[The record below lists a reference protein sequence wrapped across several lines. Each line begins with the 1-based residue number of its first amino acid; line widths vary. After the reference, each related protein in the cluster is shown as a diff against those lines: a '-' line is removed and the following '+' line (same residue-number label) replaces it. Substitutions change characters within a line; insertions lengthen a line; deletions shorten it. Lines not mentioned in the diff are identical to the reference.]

1 LEENVIQK
9 SSRTRTR
16 SSRAKKSST
25 STGGSASPSGDFGAN
40 LKKKYALAGGGYC
53 LYAPRFPR
61 FVDEPGFPDEANIAN
76 AVVPSVF
83 FLSFLDG
90 KRSMALQCRST
101 TEERGAVTRTFGE
114 PGGLEIVE
122 RRFVTQDDRFVCE
135 VEFANGGKA
144 DRDTTVVLWT
154 TTDPEGE
161 PVSLEGD
168 SFRVRRMLKFA
179 DTAEVPADIHY
190 SSPDSKGARCL
201 QGCFAEGGSDRPD
214 FEETPWFDVDGMPT
228 PRAKRPMEKPS
239 PIVPGSRV
247 YCGLFRPVSL
257 KAGAKATHRFEANVV
272 FKGKGVNFRARRPDA
287 KDENGWNAFWDKVPR
302 FQCDNKELERV
313 VRHRFELLYL
323 LRQPHGA
330 GLFSSA
336 SVCEGNGPFHQPSS
350 FSSPAIMR
358 EARWLQDPTLA
369 RGCLKVFFDNIHHNG
384 QAPGRVYMSGTN
396 AADFYH
402 GDWGGG
408 FEALDAMHPDKATK
422 KAVLMSMQRYVKWL
436 ANNRDP
442 EGSGL
447 TDIVNHFEAG
457 QEFSRRY
464 TVIDGKADRAIEFT
478 EQFRLKG
485 IDASVFRYRMVKWL
499 HKVAEEIQEKAMAN
513 RFAAEAE
520 VILDMIRKKM
530 WDEKAGLFMDLDPDN
545 RRKTNVKAAVG
556 FYPLAT
562 DIPNQKQV
570 DRMLDTLSD
579 RSEFW
584 TKYPV
589 PSIAISDSTFD
600 AAGRWK
606 GTRKGCPWN
615 GRVWPVVNSH
625 ILEGLTHWA
634 ERGNKRAQKLANDL
648 LKKTVSMLSGATEG
662 GETPNSFE
670 HYHPET
676 GIGSRYRGV
685 DQYLNAFVLD
695 NIFRIACGFAIRYGE
710 AQDDPIGDAI
720 DFKLQGMP
728 LGNKVFDVE
737 RKNGRLRV
745 QPA

>member
-1 LEENVIQK
+1 MNQ
-9 SSRTRTR
+9 
-16 SSRAKKSST
+16 
-25 STGGSASPSGDFGAN
+25 
-40 LKKKYALAGGGYC
+40 KKKYALAGGGYC
-53 LYAPRFPR
+53 LYAPRYPR
-61 FVDEPGFPDEANIAN
+61 FADALGFADEACISS

-83 FLSFLDG
+83 FLAILENERPLAMHCRQVQVEDG
-90 KRSMALQCRST
+90 KAVLHFD
-101 TEERGAVTRTFGE
+101 EE
-114 PGGLEIVE
+114 GGIKLVE
-122 RRFVTQDDRFVCE
+122 RRFVTTDDRFVSE
-135 VEFANGGKA
+135 IEFHNAGKA
-144 DRDTTVVLWT
+144 DREVTVVMWT

-168 SFRVRRMLKFA
+168 SFRIRRMLGKP
-179 DTAEVPADIHY
+179 EVPTDIHY

-201 QGCFAEGGSDRPD
+201 QAFFAEGGSDRPD
-214 FEETPWFDVDGMPT
+214 FEETPWFDMDGLPT

-239 PIVPGSRV
+239 PIVAGSRV
-247 YCGLFRPVSL
+247 YAGLFRPVSL
-257 KAGAKATHRFEANVV
+257 KAGAKLAHRFEANVV

-287 KDENGWNAFWDKVPR
+287 KDENGWASFWEKVPR
-302 FQCDNKELERV
+302 FHCENKEIERV
-313 VRHRFELLYL
+313 VRHRFELLNL

-336 SVCEGNGPFHQPSS
+336 SVCEGNGVFHQPTS
-350 FSSPAIMR
+350 FSTPAIMR

-369 RGCLKVFFDNIHHNG
+369 RGCLKVFFENILHNG
-384 QAPGRVYMSGTN
+384 QVPGRVFMSGLDS
-396 AADFYH
+396 ADFYH
-402 GDWGGG
+402 ADWGGG
-408 FEALDAMHPDKATK
+408 FEALDAIHPDKATK
-422 KAVLMSMQRYVKWL
+422 KAVLMAMQRYVKWL

-464 TVIDGKADRAIEFT
+464 TVIDDKADRAIEFT

-499 HKVAEEIQEKAMAN
+499 YKVAEEIQEKAMAN
-513 RFAAEAE
+513 RFQAEAE
-520 VILDMIRKKM
+520 VILDTIRKKM
-530 WDEKAGLFMDLDPDN
+530 WDEKAGIFMDLDPDN

-570 DRMLDTLSD
+570 DRMLDLLSS
-579 RSEFW
+579 REEFW

-589 PSIAISDSTFD
+589 PSISVSDSTFD
-600 AAGRWK
+600 PTGRWK

-615 GRVWPVVNSH
+615 GRVWPVVNTH
-625 ILEGLTHWA
+625 ILEGLTYWA
-634 ERGNKRAQKLANDL
+634 ERGNKRAQKLATEL
-648 LKKTVSMLSGATEG
+648 LKKTVNMLSGTAEG
-662 GETPNSFE
+662 SGSASSFE

-676 GIGSRYRGV
+676 GVGSRYRGV
-685 DQYLNAFVLD
+685 DMHLNAFVLD

-710 AQDDPIGDAI
+710 VQDDPIGDPI

-728 LGNKVFDVE
+728 LGNKLLDVD
-737 RKNGRLRV
+737 RKNGRLRI
-745 QPA
+745 QAH

>member
-1 LEENVIQK
+1 MNQ
-9 SSRTRTR
+9 
-16 SSRAKKSST
+16 
-25 STGGSASPSGDFGAN
+25 
-40 LKKKYALAGGGYC
+40 KKKFALAGGGYC

-61 FVDEPGFPDEANIAN
+61 FLDAPGFPDEAHIAN
-76 AVVPSVF
+76 AILPSVF
-83 FLSFLDG
+83 FLSFLEG
-90 KRSMALQCRST
+90 TRPFALQLRSQAM
-101 TEERGAVTRTFGE
+101 EDGRLVAHYEDGN
-114 PGGLEIVE
+114 GLKVSE
-122 RRFVTQDDRFVCE
+122 RRVVTTDDRFVAE
-135 VEFANGGKA
+135 LEFHNSGKV
-144 DRDTTVVLWT
+144 DREITIVQWT

-168 SFRVRRMLKFA
+168 SFRIRRLLKTG
-179 DTAEVPADIHY
+179 DTPEVPADIHY

-201 QGCFAEGGSDRPD
+201 QGYFAEGGSDRPD
-214 FEETPWFDVDGMPT
+214 FEETPWYELGALPT

-247 YCGLFRPVSL
+247 YAGLFRPIAL
-257 KAGAKATHRFEANVV
+257 KAGAKVAHRFEANVV
-272 FKGKGVNFRARRPDA
+272 FKGKGMTFRARRPDT
-287 KDENGWNAFWDKVPR
+287 KDENGWQSFWEKVPR
-302 FQCDNKELERV
+302 FSCDNKELERV
-313 VRHRFELLYL
+313 VRHRFELLFL
-323 LRQPHGA
+323 LRQGHGA

-336 SVCEGNGPFHQPSS
+336 SVCEGNGPYHQPSS
-350 FSSPAIMR
+350 FCTPAIMR

-369 RGCLKVFFDNIHHNG
+369 RGCLKTFFDNVHHNG
-384 QAPGRVYMSGTN
+384 MAPGRVYMTGLN
-396 AADFYH
+396 NADFYH
-402 GDWGGG
+402 ADWGGG
-408 FEALDAMHPDKATK
+408 FEALDAIHGDKATK
-422 KAVLMSMQRYVKWL
+422 KAVLMAMQRYVKWL

-499 HKVAEEIQEKAMAN
+499 HRVAEEIQEKAMAN
-513 RFAAEAE
+513 RFQAEAE
-520 VILDMIRKKM
+520 VILDTIRKKM
-530 WDEKAGLFMDLDPDN
+530 WDDKAGLFMDLDPDN

-570 DRMLDTLSD
+570 DRMLDVLSD
-579 RSEFW
+579 RNEFW

-600 AAGRWK
+600 ATGRWK

-625 ILEGLTHWA
+625 ILEGLTYWA
-634 ERGNKRAQKLANDL
+634 ERGNKRAQKLANEL
-648 LKKTVSMLSGATEG
+648 LKRTVAMLSGQCEGTE
-662 GETPNSFE
+662 EPNSLE

-676 GIGSRYRGV
+676 GVGSRYRGIDV
-685 DQYLNAFVLD
+685 YANAFVLD
-695 NIFRIACGFAIRYGE
+695 NVFRIACGFAIRFGE
-710 AQDDPIGDAI
+710 IQDDPLGEAI

-728 LGNKVFDVE
+728 LGNKLYDVD

-745 QPA
+745 QQQ

>member
-1 LEENVIQK
+1 MNQ
-9 SSRTRTR
+9 
-16 SSRAKKSST
+16 
-25 STGGSASPSGDFGAN
+25 
-40 LKKKYALAGGGYC
+40 KKKYALAGGGYC

-61 FVDEPGFPDEANIAN
+61 FQDAPGFADEACIGN
-76 AVVPSVF
+76 ALVPSVF
-83 FLSFLDG
+83 FLSFLENG
-90 KRSMALQCRST
+90 RPLHLSHRST
-101 TEERGAVTRTFGE
+101 QVEDGRATVTFEEA
-114 PGGLEIVE
+114 GGLKVVE
-122 RRFVTQDDRFVCE
+122 KRFVTQDDRFVSE
-135 VEFANGGKA
+135 LELNNTAKT
-144 DRDTTVVLWT
+144 DREITVVQWT

-168 SFRVRRMLKFA
+168 SFRIRRLLK
-179 DTAEVPADIHY
+179 DGNKAEVPADIHY
-190 SSPDSKGARCL
+190 NNPDSKGARCL
-201 QGCFAEGGSDRPD
+201 QAYFAEGGSDRPD
-214 FEETPWFDVDGMPT
+214 FEETPWFELEALPT

-239 PIVPGSRV
+239 PIVAGSRV
-247 YCGLFRPVSL
+247 YCGLFRPVPL
-257 KAGAKATHRFEANVV
+257 KAGQKAAHRFEANLI
-272 FKGKGVNFRARRPDA
+272 FKGKGINFRARRPDT
-287 KDENGWNAFWDKVPR
+287 KDEVGWASFWEKVPK
-302 FQCDNKELERV
+302 FHCDSKELERV

-330 GLFSSA
+330 GLFSSP

-350 FSSPAIMR
+350 FTTPAIMR

-369 RGCLKVFFDNIHHNG
+369 RGCLKAFFENIHHNG
-384 QAPGRVYMSGTN
+384 QVPGRLYMTGTDPN
-396 AADFYH
+396 DFFH
-402 GDWGGG
+402 ADWGGG
-408 FEALDAMHPDKATK
+408 FEALDAIHPDKATK
-422 KAVLMSMQRYVKWL
+422 KAVLMAMQRYVKWL

-464 TVIDGKADRAIEFT
+464 TVIDDKADRAIEFT

-499 HKVAEEIQEKAMAN
+499 YKVAEEIQEKAMAN
-513 RFAAEAE
+513 RFQAEAE
-520 VILDMIRKKM
+520 VILDTIRKKM

-579 RSEFW
+579 REEFW

-589 PSIAISDSTFD
+589 PSISVSDSTFD
-600 AAGRWK
+600 GAGRWK
-606 GTRKGCPWN
+606 GTRKNCPWN
-615 GRVWPVVNSH
+615 GRVWPVINTH
-625 ILEGLTHWA
+625 ILEGLTYWA
-634 ERGNKRAQKLANDL
+634 ERGNKRAQKLANEL
-648 LKKTVSMLSGATEG
+648 LKKTVTMLSGACEG

-676 GIGSRYRGV
+676 GVGSRYRGV
-685 DQYLNAFVLD
+685 DLYLNAFVLD

-710 AQDDPIGDAI
+710 VQDDPLGEAI

-728 LGNKVFDVE
+728 LGNKLYDVD

-745 QPA
+745 QQQ

>member
-1 LEENVIQK
+1 VP
-9 SSRTRTR
+9 STRDL
-16 SSRAKKSST
+16 
-25 STGGSASPSGDFGAN
+25 GMN
-40 LKKKYALAGGGYC
+40 QKKKFALAGGGYC

-61 FVDEPGFPDEANIAN
+61 FADAPGFADEAAIGSAL
-76 AVVPSVF
+76 VPSVF
-83 FLSFLDG
+83 FLSFLEHG
-90 KRSMALQCRST
+90 KPLAMQCKSVQHEHGRAVAT
-101 TEERGAVTRTFGE
+101 FEEA
-114 PGGLEIVE
+114 GGLKVVE
-122 RRFVTQDDRFVCE
+122 RRTVTQDDRFVSE
-135 VEFANGGKA
+135 LELHNVGKA
-144 DRDTTVVLWT
+144 DREITVVMWT

-168 SFRVRRMLKFA
+168 SFRIRRMLKTGDFP
-179 DTAEVPADIHY
+179 DVPADIHY
-190 SSPDSKGARCL
+190 SNPDSKGARCL
-201 QGCFAEGGSDRPD
+201 QGFFAEGGSDRPD
-214 FEETPWFDVDGMPT
+214 FEETPWFEMEALPT

-239 PIVPGSRV
+239 PIVAGSRV
-247 YCGLFRPVSL
+247 YAGLFRPVPL
-257 KAGAKATHRFEANVV
+257 KAAQKAAHRFEANVV
-272 FKGKGVNFRARRPDA
+272 FKGKGVNFRARRPDT
-287 KDENGWNAFWDKVPR
+287 KDENGWHAFWDKVPR
-302 FQCDNKELERV
+302 FHCDNKEMERV
-313 VRHRFELLYL
+313 VKHRFELLWA

-336 SVCEGNGPFHQPSS
+336 SVCEGNGAFHQPSS
-350 FSSPAIMR
+350 FSTPAIMR

-369 RGCLKVFFDNIHHNG
+369 RGCLKVFFENIHHNG
-384 QAPGRVYMSGTN
+384 QVPGRVHMSGTN
-396 AADFYH
+396 VADFYH

-408 FEALDAMHPDKATK
+408 FESLDAIHPDKATK
-422 KAVLMSMQRYVKWL
+422 KAVLMAMQRYVKWL

-464 TVIDGKADRAIEFT
+464 TVIDDKADRAIEFT

-499 HKVAEEIQEKAMAN
+499 YKVAEEIQEKAMAN
-513 RFAAEAE
+513 RFQAECE
-520 VILDMIRKKM
+520 VILDTIRKKM

-570 DRMLDTLSD
+570 ERMLDTLSD
-579 RSEFW
+579 REEFW

-589 PSIAISDSTFD
+589 PSIAMSDSTFD

-615 GRVWPVVNSH
+615 GRVWPVINSH
-625 ILEGLTHWA
+625 ILEGLTYWA
-634 ERGNKRAQKLANDL
+634 ERGNKRAQKLAAEL
-648 LKKTVSMLSGATEG
+648 LKKTITMLSGHAEGTEIPG
-662 GETPNSFE
+662 SFE
-670 HYHPET
+670 HYSPET

-685 DQYLNAFVLD
+685 DLYLNAFVLD

-710 AQDDPIGDAI
+710 VQDDPLGEAI

-728 LGNKVFDVE
+728 LGNKTFDVE

-745 QPA
+745 QPG

>member
-1 LEENVIQK
+1 MNQ
-9 SSRTRTR
+9 
-16 SSRAKKSST
+16 
-25 STGGSASPSGDFGAN
+25 
-40 LKKKYALAGGGYC
+40 KKKFALAGGGYC

-61 FVDEPGFPDEANIAN
+61 FADRPGFADEASIGN
-76 AVVPSVF
+76 ALLPSVF
-83 FLSFLDG
+83 FLSLVEG
-90 KRSMALQCRST
+90 KRELRLHWRSSV
-101 TEERGAVTRTFGE
+101 EEGGRLLSTFDDGAGIK
-114 PGGLEIVE
+114 LVE
-122 RRFVTQDDRFVCE
+122 RRFVTQDDRFVSE
-135 VEFANGGKA
+135 IELTNGSKV
-144 DRDTTVVLWT
+144 DRELTIVLWT

-168 SFRVRRMLKFA
+168 SFRIRRALKTG
-179 DTAEVPADIHY
+179 DGVEVPADIHY
-190 SSPDSKGARCL
+190 SNPDSKGARCL
-201 QGCFAEGGSDRPD
+201 QGFFAEGGSDLPD
-214 FEETPWFDVDGMPT
+214 FEETPWFELEGMPT

-239 PIVPGSRV
+239 PIVAGSRV
-247 YCGLFRPVSL
+247 YCGLFRPIPL
-257 KAGAKATHRFEANVV
+257 KVGAKAEHRLEANVV
-272 FKGKGVNFRARRPDA
+272 FKGKGVNFRARRPDP
-287 KDENGWNAFWDKVPR
+287 KDENGWHTFWEKVPR
-302 FQCDNKELERV
+302 FACDNKELERV
-313 VRHRFELLYL
+313 VRHRFELLHL

-330 GLFSSA
+330 GLFTSPA
-336 SVCEGNGPFHQPSS
+336 VCEGNGPFHQPSS
-350 FSSPAIMR
+350 FSTPSIMR

-369 RGCLKVFFDNIHHNG
+369 RGCLKAFFDNILHNG
-384 QAPGRVYMSGTN
+384 QVPGRLYMAGTN
-396 AADFYH
+396 ANDFYH
-402 GDWGGG
+402 ADWGGG
-408 FEALDAMHPDKATK
+408 FESLDAIHPDKATK
-422 KAVLMSMQRYVKWL
+422 KAVLMAMQRYVKWL

-464 TVIDGKADRAIEFT
+464 MVIDGKADRAIEFT

-520 VILDMIRKKM
+520 VILDTIRKKM

-562 DIPNQKQV
+562 DIPNPKQV
-570 DRMLDTLSD
+570 DRMLETLHD
-579 RSEFW
+579 RNEFW
-584 TKYPV
+584 TRFPV
-589 PSIAISDSTFD
+589 PSIAVSDTTYD
-600 AAGRWK
+600 ATGKWK

-634 ERGNKRAQKLANDL
+634 ERGHKKAQKLATEL
-648 LKKTVSMLSGATEG
+648 LHKTIEMLSGKAEG
-662 GETPNSFE
+662 SDLANSLE
-670 HYHPET
+670 HYNPDT
-676 GIGSRYRGV
+676 GVGSRYRGV
-685 DQYLNAFVLD
+685 DHYLGAFVLD
-695 NIFRIACGFAIRYGE
+695 NVFRIACGFAIRYGE
-710 AQDDPIGDAI
+710 VQDDPIGDAI

-745 QPA
+745 QPH